1 MSSRTGKNRKI
12 RVMLADDHLVVR
24 MGLAA
29 IISIERDMEVVGEAA
44 DGAEAVK
51 LATELHPDVVI
62 MDIMM
67 PKLDGVAA
75 TAEIRKRNPE
85 TQILILTTFGTSDD
99 LRRAL
104 ELGATGALVKDSA
117 QTELVSAIRECAAG
131 RKIISPAVVRQLQYE
146 MPKIELSPRQLEMLN
161 YVAKGF
167 NNAEIANMVGIG
179 RDCVKAH
186 LSAAFT
192 RLEASSR
199 SEAVAIA
206 IRLGLL
212 QG

>member
-1 MSSRTGKNRKI
+1 MSSKTGRKI
-12 RVMLADDHLVVR
+12 KVMLADDHLVVR

-51 LATELHPDVVI
+51 LAAELHPDVVI

-75 TAEIRKRNPE
+75 TAEIRKRNPD

-104 ELGATGALVKDSA
+104 EVGATGALVKDSA

-131 RKIISPAVVRQLQYE
+131 RKILSPAVARQLESE

-192 RLEASSR
+192 RLGAASR

-206 IRLGLL
+206 IRLGVLMD
-212 QG
+212 

>member
-1 MSSRTGKNRKI
+1 MSSKTGRKVK
-12 RVMLADDHLVVR
+12 VMLADDHLVVR

-51 LATELHPDVVI
+51 LAAELHPDVVI

-75 TAEIRKRNPE
+75 TAEIRKRNPD

-104 ELGATGALVKDSA
+104 EVGATGALVKDSA

-131 RKIISPAVVRQLQYE
+131 RKILSPAVARQLQSE

-192 RLEASSR
+192 RLNASSR

>member
-1 MSSRTGKNRKI
+1 MKAPI
-12 RVMLADDHLVVR
+12 RILIIDDHLVVR

-29 IISIERDMEVVGEAA
+29 IISIERDMELVGEAA
-44 DGAEAVK
+44 DGVAAVK
-51 LATELHPDVVI
+51 LAAELHPDVVI

-75 TAEIRKRNPE
+75 TAEIHKSNPD
-85 TQILILTTFGTSDD
+85 TRILILTSFGTSED

-104 ELGATGALVKDSA
+104 AAGATGALVKDSA

-131 RKIISPAVVRQLQYE
+131 RKTISPSIARQLKCE

-161 YVAKGF
+161 YVAKGY
-167 NNAEIANMVGIG
+167 NNAEIASMVGIG

-192 RLEASSR
+192 RLGAASR

-212 QG
+212 HP

>member
-1 MSSRTGKNRKI
+1 MKKI
-12 RVMLADDHLVVR
+12 RILLADDHLVVR

-44 DGAEAVK
+44 NGVEAIS
-51 LATELHPDVVI
+51 LAAKTRPDVLI
-62 MDIMM
+62 MDIVM

-75 TAEIRKRNPE
+75 TAEIRKCSPD
-85 TQILILTTFGTSDD
+85 TKILILTTFGTSED
-99 LRRAL
+99 LRRAFAA
-104 ELGATGALVKDSA
+104 GATGALVKDSA
-117 QTELVSAIRECAAG
+117 QTELVGAIRDCAAG
-131 RKIISPAVVRQLQYE
+131 KKTISPAIARQLKCE
-146 MPKIELSPRQLEMLN
+146 TPGIELSPRQLEVLN

-167 NNAEIANMVGIG
+167 NNTEIAKMVGIG

-192 RLEASSR
+192 RLDASSR

-206 IRLGLL
+206 IRLGIL
-212 QG
+212 QE

>member
-1 MSSRTGKNRKI
+1 MSSRNGRKI

-29 IISIERDMEVVGEAA
+29 IISIERDMELVGEAA
-44 DGAEAVK
+44 DGFSAVK
-51 LATELHPDVVI
+51 LADELRPDVVI

-75 TAEIRKRNPE
+75 TAEIHKRNPD
-85 TQILILTTFGTSDD
+85 TRILILTSFGTSED

-104 ELGATGALVKDSA
+104 TAGATGALVKDSA

-131 RKIISPAVVRQLQYE
+131 KKTISPSIARQLQCE
-146 MPKIELSPRQLEMLN
+146 MPKTKLSPRQLEMLS

-167 NNAEIANMVGIG
+167 NNAEIASMVGIG

-192 RLEASSR
+192 RLGAASR

-212 QG
+212 QS

>member
-12 RVMLADDHLVVR
+12 KVMLADDHLVVR

-104 ELGATGALVKDSA
+104 EVGATGALVKDSA

-192 RLEASSR
+192 RLNASSR

>member
-1 MSSRTGKNRKI
+1 MNKI
-12 RVMLADDHLVVR
+12 RILLADDHLVVR

-44 DGAEAVK
+44 DGAESVK
-51 LATELHPDVVI
+51 LAAELHPDVVI

-75 TAEIRKRNPE
+75 TAEIRKHNPE
-85 TQILILTTFGTSDD
+85 TKILILTTFGTSDE

-104 ELGATGALVKDSA
+104 DVGATGALVKDSA

-131 RKIISPAVVRQLQYE
+131 RKIISPAVARQLQYE
-146 MPKIELSPRQLEMLN
+146 MPKIELSPRQLEMLS

-192 RLEASSR
+192 RLNASSR

-212 QG
+212 HG

>member
-1 MSSRTGKNRKI
+1 
-12 RVMLADDHLVVR
+12 MLADDHLVVR

-29 IISIERDMEVVGEAA
+29 IISIERDMVLVGEAA
-44 DGAEAVK
+44 DGLAAVK
-51 LATELHPDVVI
+51 LAAELKPDVVI

-75 TAEIRKRNPE
+75 TAEIHKRNPDAH
-85 TQILILTTFGTSDD
+85 ILVLTSFGTSED

-104 ELGATGALVKDSA
+104 ASGATGALVKDSA

-131 RKIISPAVVRQLQYE
+131 KKTISPSIARQLKCE
-146 MPKIELSPRQLEMLN
+146 MPKTELSPRQLEMLS

-167 NNAEIANMVGIG
+167 NNAEIASMVGIG

-192 RLEASSR
+192 RLGASSR
-199 SEAVAIA
+199 SEAVTIA
-206 IRLGLL
+206 IRENLIHA
-212 QG
+212 

>member
-1 MSSRTGKNRKI
+1 
-12 RVMLADDHLVVR
+12 MLADDHLVVR

-29 IISIERDMEVVGEAA
+29 IISIERDMVLVGEAA
-44 DGAEAVK
+44 DGLAAVK
-51 LATELHPDVVI
+51 LAAELKPDVVI

-75 TAEIRKRNPE
+75 TAEIHKRNPDAH
-85 TQILILTTFGTSDD
+85 ILVLTSFGTSED

-104 ELGATGALVKDSA
+104 ASGATGALVKDSA

-131 RKIISPAVVRQLQYE
+131 KKTISPSIARQLKCE
-146 MPKIELSPRQLEMLN
+146 MPKTELSPRQLEMLS
-161 YVAKGF
+161 YVAKEF
-167 NNAEIANMVGIG
+167 NDAEIASMVGIG

-192 RLEASSR
+192 RLGASSR
-199 SEAVAIA
+199 SEAVTIA
-206 IRLGLL
+206 IRENLIHA
-212 QG
+212 

>member
-1 MSSRTGKNRKI
+1 MSNRTGRKI
-12 RVMLADDHLVVR
+12 KVMLADDHLVVR

-51 LATELHPDVVI
+51 LAAELRPDIVI

-104 ELGATGALVKDSA
+104 EVGATGALVKDSA

-131 RKIISPAVVRQLQYE
+131 RKIISPAVARQLQSE

-192 RLEASSR
+192 RLNASSR

>member
-1 MSSRTGKNRKI
+1 MSSKNNRKI

-29 IISIERDMEVVGEAA
+29 IISIERDMELVGEAA
-44 DGAEAVK
+44 DGLAAVK
-51 LATELHPDVVI
+51 LAAELKPDVVI

-67 PKLDGVAA
+67 PKLDGVSA
-75 TAEIRKRNPE
+75 TAEIHKRNPDAH
-85 TQILILTTFGTSDD
+85 ILVLTSFGTSED

-104 ELGATGALVKDSA
+104 ASGATGALVKDSA

-131 RKIISPAVVRQLQYE
+131 KKTISPSIARQLKCE
-146 MPKIELSPRQLEMLN
+146 MPKTELSPRQLEMLS

-167 NNAEIANMVGIG
+167 NNAEIASMVGIG

-192 RLEASSR
+192 RLGAASR

>member
-1 MSSRTGKNRKI
+1 MDSSSVEKI

-29 IISIERDMEVVGEAA
+29 IISIERDMELVGEAA
-44 DGAEAVK
+44 DGVEAVK
-51 LATELHPDVVI
+51 LAAELRPDVVI
-62 MDIMM
+62 MDIVM
-67 PKLDGVAA
+67 PRLDGVAA
-75 TAEIRKRNPE
+75 TSEILKGNPG
-85 TQILILTTFGTSDD
+85 TKILILTTFGTSED

-104 ELGATGALVKDSA
+104 DAGATGALVKDSA
-117 QTELVSAIRECAAG
+117 QTELVSAIRKCAAG
-131 RKIISPAVVRQLQYE
+131 EKTLSPSIARQLKCE
-146 MPKIELSPRQLEMLN
+146 MPKICLSPRQLEMLK

-167 NNAEIANMVGIG
+167 NNAEIASMTGIG

-192 RLEASSR
+192 RLNASSR

>member
-1 MSSRTGKNRKI
+1 MSSKAGGKI

-29 IISIERDMEVVGEAA
+29 IISIERDMELVGEAA

-51 LATELHPDVVI
+51 LAAELHPDVVI

-104 ELGATGALVKDSA
+104 AVGAIGALVKDSA
-117 QTELVSAIRECAAG
+117 QTELVNAIRECAAG
-131 RKIISPAVVRQLQYE
+131 RKSISPAVERQLQYE

-192 RLEASSR
+192 RLDASSR

-212 QG
+212 QR

>member
-1 MSSRTGKNRKI
+1 
-12 RVMLADDHLVVR
+12 MLADDHLVVR

-29 IISIERDMEVVGEAA
+29 IMSIEQDMEVVGEAS
-44 DGAEAVK
+44 DGVEAVK
-51 LATELHPDVVI
+51 LAARLHPDIVI

-75 TAEIRKRNPE
+75 TAEIRKRNPD
-85 TQILILTTFGTSDD
+85 TRILILTTFGTSED

-104 ELGATGALVKDSA
+104 AAGATGALVKDSA
-117 QTELVSAIRECAAG
+117 QTELVDAIRRCAAG
-131 RKIISPAVVRQLQYE
+131 EKTISPAIARQLQCE
-146 MPKIELSPRQLEMLN
+146 MPRAELSPRQLEMLG

-167 NNAEIANMVGIG
+167 NNAEIATMVGIG

-192 RLEASSR
+192 RLNASSR

-206 IRLGLL
+206 IRNGLL
-212 QG
+212 QE

>member
-1 MSSRTGKNRKI
+1 MGSRNLKKI
-12 RVMLADDHLVVR
+12 RVMIADDHLVVR

-29 IISIERDMEVVGEAA
+29 IISIERDMELVGEAA
-44 DGAEAVK
+44 DGLAAVRRAE
-51 LATELHPDVVI
+51 ELRPDVVI

-75 TAEIRKRNPE
+75 TAEIRKRNPD

-104 ELGATGALVKDSA
+104 AAGATGALVKDSA
-117 QTELVSAIRECAAG
+117 QTELVSAIRKCATGEKA
-131 RKIISPAVVRQLQYE
+131 ISPAIARQLQCE

-167 NNAEIANMVGIG
+167 NNAEIAAMVGIG

-192 RLEASSR
+192 RLNAASR

-206 IRLGLL
+206 IRLGLM

>member
-1 MSSRTGKNRKI
+1 MQS
-12 RVMLADDHLVVR
+12 
-24 MGLAA
+24 
-29 IISIERDMEVVGEAA
+29 
-44 DGAEAVK
+44 
-51 LATELHPDVVI
+51 
-62 MDIMM
+62 
-67 PKLDGVAA
+67 
-75 TAEIRKRNPE
+75 
-85 TQILILTTFGTSDD
+85 
-99 LRRAL
+99 
-104 ELGATGALVKDSA
+104 
-117 QTELVSAIRECAAG
+117 
-131 RKIISPAVVRQLQYE
+131 E

-192 RLEASSR
+192 RLNASSR

>member
-1 MSSRTGKNRKI
+1 MNKKQPQKTLRI
-12 RVMLADDHLVVR
+12 LIADDHLVVR

-51 LATELHPDVVI
+51 LAAELHPDVVI

-104 ELGATGALVKDSA
+104 DVGAIGALVKDSA

-131 RKIISPAVVRQLQYE
+131 RKIISPAIARQLQSE

-192 RLEASSR
+192 RLNASSR

-212 QG
+212 HG

>member
-1 MSSRTGKNRKI
+1 MSSKNNRKI

-29 IISIERDMEVVGEAA
+29 IISIERDMELVGEAA
-44 DGAEAVK
+44 DGLAAVK
-51 LATELHPDVVI
+51 LAAELRPDVVI

-75 TAEIRKRNPE
+75 TAEIHKRNPDAH
-85 TQILILTTFGTSDD
+85 ILVLTSFGTSED

-104 ELGATGALVKDSA
+104 ASGATGALVKDSA

-131 RKIISPAVVRQLQYE
+131 KKTISPSIARQLKCE
-146 MPKIELSPRQLEMLN
+146 MPKTELSPRQLEMLS

-167 NNAEIANMVGIG
+167 NNAEIASMVGIG

-192 RLEASSR
+192 RLGASSR

-206 IRLGLL
+206 IRENLIGA
-212 QG
+212 